1 MSDKVSIDA
10 GTSAIASV
18 VDLVDRV
25 VLAEV
30 RPRLLRSPR

>member
-1 MSDKVSIDA
+1 MCDKVSIDA
-10 GTSAIASV
+10 GTSIASA

-30 RPRLLRSPR
+30 RPRLLRSSR